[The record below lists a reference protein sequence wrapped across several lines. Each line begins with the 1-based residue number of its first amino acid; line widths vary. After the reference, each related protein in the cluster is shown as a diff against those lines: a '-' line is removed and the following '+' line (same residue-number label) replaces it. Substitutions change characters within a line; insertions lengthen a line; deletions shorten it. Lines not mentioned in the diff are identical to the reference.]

1 MTLNQYQ
8 VQALKT
14 KQANAAGLLYDA
26 VALAGEAGE
35 VCNEVKKWHRDD
47 NQTLTDRRRD
57 KLRDEL
63 GDVLWYVSN
72 MALDLGYTLE
82 EIAEANQRKLEARY
96 AGKAHAEIKVAAIGT
111 EGFSEVGYSPVREFD
126 RDGDAYR
133 YKFDGSH

>member
-1 MTLNQYQ
+1 MVLRRSDGSAAKGKDARSRGVPGNRPES
-8 VQALKT
+8 VSNVHRGECDPAV
-14 KQANAAGLLYDA
+14 AGLSTEDL
-26 VALAGEAGE
+26 
-35 VCNEVKKWHRDD
+35 
-47 NQTLTDRRRD
+47 RD